1 MSDQPV
7 FAVEFDFNTRLE
19 RSIGVAE
26 VRQACQSGRSCW
38 VDIDVTAAA
47 DPAAT
52 LAVLGIDSQ
61 AIRAALGDALSGR
74 CDIYDEC
81 FHIEVSVPSLTD
93 GRLQVAN
100 VDIILGDHFLVTL
113 RRGPVAFIEETRR
126 GYRAFFTKFAESLG
140 FLLFDLWEHLI
151 DTYREVLSKLEDK
164 VEAVQSE
171 ILGDIDDSIFN
182 RVNDLTHNLL
192 LLRKNVLANREVLEQ
207 LAIRKT
213 PFVSPTTQPYLAN
226 MVGTLERLG
235 DDLTTEREILAEML
249 NLYLGIVSHRTN
261 RVVNRLTV
269 ISVIFL
275 PLSFLVGV
283 YGMNFED
290 IPEYHWPFGYLYF
303 WVLVTVISGS
313 LLGLMKWKR
322 WL

>member
-1 MSDQPV
+1 MNPQAINV
-7 FAVEFDFNTRLE
+7 VEFDFQTRKE
-19 RSIGVAE
+19 RAIGVEE
-26 VRQACQSGRSCW
+26 VCAACAAGRSCW
-38 VDIDVTAAA
+38 VDIDVTQAA
-47 DPAAT
+47 DPTAA
-52 LAVLGIDSQ
+52 LAALGIDPQ
-61 AIRAALGDALSGR
+61 AIKAALGDALSGR

-81 FHIEVSVPSLTD
+81 FHIEMSVPSLSD
-93 GRLQVAN
+93 GRLQLAN
-100 VDIILGDHFLVTL
+100 VDMILGDHFLVTL

-126 GYRAFFTKFAESLG
+126 GYRAFFAKFAESLG

-151 DTYREVLSKLEDK
+151 DTYREMLVRLEDK
-164 VEAVQSE
+164 VEAVQEE

-182 RVNDLTHNLL
+182 RVNDITHSLL

-207 LAIRKT
+207 LAIRKSA
-213 PFVSPTTQPYLAN
+213 FVSPTTQPYLAN
-226 MVGTLERLG
+226 MVGTLDRLG
-235 DDLTTEREILAEML
+235 DDLTTEREILAEL
-249 NLYLGIVSHRTN
+249 LTLYLGIVSHRTN

-283 YGMNFED
+283 YGMNFEG
-290 IPEYHWPFGYLYF
+290 IPEYHWPFGYQYF
-303 WVLVTVISGS
+303 WGLVLAISGG